1 MSDEN
6 LYAVRD
12 EIVARLDQFM
22 DEWGVKKIYTP
33 KNLGVTTE
41 LSQITPN
48 IQVNFRRT
56 KSAGVVSKGDALKL
70 KVVWEVTACCK
81 HAASQV
87 TDGSKAFDMAG
98 DLTIK
103 IIKKLSGWEPESSVE
118 PLIYMNTE
126 EDISKSCV
134 YSTVV
139 LESELFIQTEPD

>member
-12 EIVARLDQFM
+12 EIVARLEQFM

-33 KNLGVTTE
+33 KNLGKTTE
-41 LSQITPN
+41 LSQVTPN

-56 KSAGVVSKGDALKL
+56 RAAGKSNKSDCLQL
-70 KVVWEVTACCK
+70 KVVWEVTAVCR
-81 HAASQV
+81 HAASQL
-87 TDGSKAFDMAG
+87 DNGSKAFDIAG

-103 IIKKLSGWEPESSVE
+103 IMKKLSGWEPESSSE
-118 PLIYMNTE
+118 PLSYVNTE
-126 EDISKSCV
+126 EDISQNCV

>member
-33 KNLGVTTE
+33 KNLGMTTE
-41 LSQITPN
+41 LSQTTPN

-81 HAASQV
+81 HAAR
-87 TDGSKAFDMAG
+87 
-98 DLTIK
+98 
-103 IIKKLSGWEPESSVE
+103 
-118 PLIYMNTE
+118 PLVR
-126 EDISKSCV
+126 DV
-134 YSTVV
+134 
-139 LESELFIQTEPD
+139 FGR